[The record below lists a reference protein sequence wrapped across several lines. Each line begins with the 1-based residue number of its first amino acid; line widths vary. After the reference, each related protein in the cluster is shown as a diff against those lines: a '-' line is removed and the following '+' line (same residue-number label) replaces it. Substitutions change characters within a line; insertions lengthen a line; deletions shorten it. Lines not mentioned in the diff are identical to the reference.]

1 VIATAIL
8 YRLVH
13 HSVILELNIGS
24 YRMSAAKKSAVEA
37 RT

>member
-8 YRLVH
+8 DRLVH

-24 YRMSAAKKSAVEA
+24 YRMSAAKKKVAEAVA
-37 RT
+37 